1 MSVCCKVGIEGRSS
15 SQTSR
20 AGLSSRIAMTW
31 GMIRSSNRSQPVIE
45 EVVPIKSSA
54 AAAAS
59 HAEEEV
65 VLTTPSDSHDDN
77 EMETVALEE
86 VRSRF
91 IINTNVCL
99 NANT

>member
-65 VLTTPSDSHDDN
+65 APIKSSAVAAASH
-77 EMETVALEE
+77 E
-86 VRSRF
+86 VVP
-91 IINTNVCL
+91 I
-99 NANT
+99 